1 MTSNEEIKQMLIDLS
16 KQEIRRLQLQ
26 LLLTYSPEEKE
37 NIKLQIKKEKEEL
50 RQYEMEQ
57 DF

>member
-1 MTSNEEIKQMLIDLS
+1 MTSNERIEFMILCCEL
-16 KQEIRRLQLQ
+16 EIRRLNLQ
-26 LLLTYSPEEKE
+26 LLLTYSPEAKSEIELK
-37 NIKLQIKKEKEEL
+37 IKKEKEEL

>member
-1 MTSNEEIKQMLIDLS
+1 MTSNERIEWMILCCKL
-16 KQEIRRLQLQ
+16 EIRRLNLQ
-26 LLLTYSPEEKE
+26 LSLTYSSEEKSKIE
-37 NIKLQIKKEKEEL
+37 LKIKKEKEEL